1 MRIIKIVLFLV
12 FCLLIL
18 GGIFYLG
25 DYVTKIRYGNQKVIE
40 IFKNEGVGD
49 EFNSNL
55 EVLSKLKEAKES
67 FFETKQKLEQ
77 FINLIP
83 KIKEDVVLKENLN
96 EIIDN
101 LGCLSEFKF
110 ISDGLNQKENSLDC
124 LKNLALKLETIKNLD
139 ILPIDHYQQKI
150 NSLLEFLGDKE
161 KKNYLVLIQYPLI
174 PRPTGGFLA
183 AYGILS
189 LNKGKI
195 SFVGNHII
203 DLDNLFTKK
212 IIPPEPLEI
221 IANQWFFHDLNWFYD
236 FDLSGKKILENAQD
250 ILSFKIDGV
259 ISINPDVITQI
270 INNIG
275 EIKVE
280 GYPLIINANSFNS
293 FLKEQLETGMKP
305 GPLREKPL
313 VLDKFFSALFEKLK
327 SADSNTL
334 INLSGEFSNFLS
346 QKDIQLYFKDEN
358 LNQSQFFKVNT
369 DKEKASDNFIGVNFS
384 YLDKELKEDNRV
396 KKVILKTEIS
406 NENQFINQITV
417 NAEAKNSQERKMLTY
432 LKIYL
437 PEDIEVLEVRGVVQ
451 LDKEDLSTYYQ
462 KLNYIKDEDLA
473 LAKENQIKFNDTG
486 LTLYK
491 ENGKLVAGG
500 FAYLGQNPFVLE
512 YTLPKVLK
520 SAGEQ
525 FSVQILKQSG
535 QNINFLYKFVLPDNL
550 KLGPTLFSF
559 GKWIPLDKDL
569 NIKVTIEK
577 NEPSF

>member
-1 MRIIKIVLFLV
+1 MRIIKIVLLLI

-25 DYVTKIRYGNQKVIE
+25 DYLTNLKYSNQKVIE
-40 IFKNEGVGD
+40 IFKNERLGD
-49 EFNSNL
+49 EFNSRL
-55 EVLSKLKEAKES
+55 EALSKLKEAKEN
-67 FFETKQKLEQ
+67 FFKTKQKLEQ
-77 FINLIP
+77 FIYLIP
-83 KIKEDVVLKENLN
+83 KIKDDVVLKENLN

-101 LGCLSEFKF
+101 LDCFLEFKF

-124 LKNLALKLETIKNLD
+124 LKNLAIKLETIKNLD
-139 ILPIDHYQQKI
+139 ILPINQYQQNI
-150 NSLLEFLGDKE
+150 NSLVEFLGDKE

-174 PRPTGGFLA
+174 PRPSGGFLA

-189 LNKGKI
+189 FDKGKI
-195 SFVGNHII
+195 SFVGDHII
-203 DLDNLFTKK
+203 DLDNFFTKK

-236 FDLSGKKILENAQD
+236 FNLTGKKILENAQG
-250 ILSFKIDGV
+250 ILSLKLDGV
-259 ISINPDVITQI
+259 IIINPEVVAQILEPIGEVKIENYPLVITA
-270 INNIG
+270 NN
-275 EIKVE
+275 
-280 GYPLIINANSFNS
+280 FNY
-293 FLKEQLETGMKP
+293 FLKEQLEAGMKP

-327 SADSNTL
+327 GINSEEL
-334 INLSGEFSNFLS
+334 INLSEQFSNFLS
-346 QKDIQLYFKDEN
+346 QKDIQLYFRDEN
-358 LNQSQFFKVNT
+358 LNQSQIFQSNS

-384 YLDKELKEDNRV
+384 YLEKEFQEDSRP
-396 KKVILKTEIS
+396 KRVILKTEIS

-417 NAEAKNSQERKMLTY
+417 NAEAKNPQERKMLSY

-437 PEDIEVLEVRGVVQ
+437 PEDIEVLEARGLVQ
-451 LDKEDLSTYYQ
+451 LDKEDLSAYYQ
-462 KLNYIKDEDLA
+462 KLNYIKDEDLT
-473 LAKENQIKFNDTG
+473 LAEENQIKFNDTG

-500 FAYLGQNPFVLE
+500 FAYLGQSPFVLK
-512 YTLPKVLK
+512 YALPKVLK
-520 SAGEQ
+520 TAGEQ
-525 FSVQILKQSG
+525 FSVKILKQSG

-550 KLGPTLFSF
+550 KLGSTLFPF